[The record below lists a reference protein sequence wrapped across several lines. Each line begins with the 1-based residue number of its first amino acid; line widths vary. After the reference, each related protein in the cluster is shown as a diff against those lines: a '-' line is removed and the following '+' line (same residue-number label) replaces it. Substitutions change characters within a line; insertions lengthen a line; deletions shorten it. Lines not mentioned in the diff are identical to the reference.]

1 MNSARRTL
9 PIRYAPYPGEAL
21 DSWLEAFAA
30 RLNCPFTDV
39 LGALGLPNRDP
50 AVAAPILPRWTTVA
64 TPNELAVITEVTGVA
79 ADVLTAMTLQPYD
92 GHAVEIVPG
101 QRRVHRQAL
110 WGRAGSRFCPACLE
124 ESGGRWQLTWRLG
137 WSFACTRH
145 HILLADRCPACLR
158 TPRLRSHPRR
168 EVPRPGL
175 CSSAALSGGPR
186 PRRCHHPLTDTLV
199 TALTPGGALEETQR
213 LIDTALAAPDRM
225 ARWPLYGPS
234 GVPLRTALRDL
245 KSLGALVL
253 NHATNA
259 DVHSVAPVEVLE
271 RLEQYRTHPLS
282 ARSQRHP
289 DIRRSD
295 VHSYFAPD
303 DAAATA
309 VATTAGLR
317 ILCAADIPAAADA
330 ARWLTERV
338 AASGRPLYPAGVVSV
353 GGTLSP
359 VLEASLRCSRETQI
373 MPVYRLR
380 HRTAAHS
387 TRSPANHDARA
398 DMLPSALWPE
408 WTLRLS
414 PRHPNGRPATKRT
427 DELLSV
433 ACLLV
438 GNTTSIQAAIR
449 LTGTTVTSHNVST
462 LLADLTRRSDCADVL
477 HALILLT
484 DHLDQ
489 HGTPIDY
496 ARRRALFTNQARF
509 IDPRCWSDL
518 QRRLRSTGAPNVAHA
533 QHWIFHTLT
542 GSPPHLA
549 HPDLTPAAGLIAS
562 STSAP
567 AGGSCLPKPNCSLT
581 PLKRSSTSIT
591 STNHSNGHPGS
602 PPALCATSHSPAPI
616 RAASPS
622 PGCTRPCPAATSPSP
637 RSRAA
642 WAPPR
647 PTSSG
652 CCRST
657 PSTGAHPASAVPS
670 TPLPAWGSGAS
681 GTNRTTCRSRTSP
694 TAKEPASPPSGSP
707 SSRTASGCALL
718 VRIRVVRGESD
729 GSVAADQLIPLGP
742 LGGSPPLPRC
752 DGGGHRVS
760 ACVCGGG

>member
-1 MNSARRTL
+1 MSPARRTL

-30 RLNCPFTDV
+30 RLSCPFTDV

-50 AVAAPILPRWTTVA
+50 AVAAPVLPRWTTVA
-64 TPNELAVITEVTGVA
+64 TPDELSVITEVTGVA

-92 GHAVEIVPG
+92 GHAVVIVPG

-110 WGRAGSRFCPACLE
+110 WGRAGSRYCPTCLE
-124 ESGGRWQLTWRLG
+124 ETGGRWQLTWRLG

-145 HILLADRCPACLR
+145 HVLLADRCPACLR

-175 CSSAALSGGPR
+175 CSSAALAGGPR
-186 PRRCHHPLTDTLV
+186 PRRCHHPLTDTPV

-213 LIDTALAAPDRM
+213 LIDTALAATDRM
-225 ARWPLYGPS
+225 VHWPLYGPG
-234 GVPLRTALRDL
+234 GVSLLTALRDV

-253 NHATNA
+253 NHATPT
-259 DVHSVAPVEVLE
+259 DLHPVAPGEVLE
-271 RLEQYRTHPLS
+271 RMEHYRTNPLS

-289 DIRRSD
+289 NTQRSD
-295 VHSYFAPD
+295 VHSYQAPD

-309 VATTAGLR
+309 VATTAALR

-359 VLEASLRCSRETQI
+359 VLEASLRCSRESQI

-387 TRSPANHDARA
+387 TRPPANHDARA

-408 WTLRLS
+408 WALRLS
-414 PRHPNGRPATKRT
+414 PRHSNGRPAAKRT

-438 GNTTSIQAAIR
+438 GNTTSIPAAIR

-462 LLADLTRRSDCADVL
+462 LIADLTRRTDCADVL
-477 HALILLT
+477 HALILLA

-489 HGTPIDY
+489 HGTAIDY
-496 ARRRALFTNQARF
+496 ARRRALFTKHARF
-509 IDPRCWSDL
+509 IDPRCWNDL

-533 QHWIFHTLT
+533 QRWIFHTLT

-549 HPDLTPAAGLIAS
+549 HPDLAPAAGAQRQQYQRFRWRILPAEADLLTHTAQELLDEHGIGEPLQWTPRLPARALRHLALPGPDPDSITIAQLHQAVPGGDFS
-562 STSAP
+562 IAQLARTLNTTTAHVICLLSQHPVDWSPPRFRRTQHTATRLEQWRTWYEQDHLSLQAIAEREGTSLATVRLAFLKNGVPLRP
-567 AGGSCLPKPNCSLT
+567 AGSY
-581 PLKRSSTSIT
+581 
-591 STNHSNGHPGS
+591 PG
-602 PPALCATSHSPAPI
+602 
-616 RAASPS
+616 
-622 PGCTRPCPAATSPSP
+622 RP
-637 RSRAA
+637 RR
-642 WAPPR
+642 
-647 PTSSG
+647 
-652 CCRST
+652 
-657 PSTGAHPASAVPS
+657 
-670 TPLPAWGSGAS
+670 
-681 GTNRTTCRSRTSP
+681 
-694 TAKEPASPPSGSP
+694 K
-707 SSRTASGCALL
+707 
-718 VRIRVVRGESD
+718 
-729 GSVAADQLIPLGP
+729 
-742 LGGSPPLPRC
+742 
-752 DGGGHRVS
+752 
-760 ACVCGGG
+760 